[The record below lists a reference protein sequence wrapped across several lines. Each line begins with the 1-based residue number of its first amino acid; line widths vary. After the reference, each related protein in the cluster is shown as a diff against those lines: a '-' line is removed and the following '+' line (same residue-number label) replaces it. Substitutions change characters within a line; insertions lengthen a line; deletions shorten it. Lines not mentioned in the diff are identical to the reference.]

1 MWQQLGGDG
10 RRFWDLRRCR
20 MVWMSPRRSQVA
32 FWRLFPQSD
41 FKRKPTGKSTGS
53 CRGST
58 GGLQEDA
65 ERCSEGFEGV
75 RVGGKGS

>member
-1 MWQQLGGDG
+1 
-10 RRFWDLRRCR
+10 
-20 MVWMSPRRSQVA
+20 MVWMAPRTSQVA
-32 FWRLFPQSD
+32 FWRLFPQSH
-41 FKRKPTGKSTGS
+41 FKKKPTGKYTGG

-65 ERCSEGFEGV
+65 YNSFGRFRGV